1 MLKDSRMKTTGK
13 NFLIASLI
21 AFIITVILTFL
32 YLCMASF
39 LYLDTQRNINFSL
52 FINYLSLSFFSLF
65 KFVGV
70 CFAPI
75 VFLLSFALLQ
85 RFRIKDNLEKDTDE
99 EDKVQNLEN
108 L

>member
-1 MLKDSRMKTTGK
+1 M
-13 NFLIASLI
+13 IALLT
-21 AFIITVILTFL
+21 AFIITVILTAV
-32 YLCMASF
+32 YLCMASLLNF
-39 LYLDTQRNINFSL
+39 NTKQEINVSVLINFL
-52 FINYLSLSFFSLF
+52 TQG
-65 KFVGV
+65 FVSVGI

>member
-1 MLKDSRMKTTGK
+1 MASLLNFNTKQEINVSVLI
-13 NFLIASLI
+13 NFL
-21 AFIITVILTFL
+21 
-32 YLCMASF
+32 
-39 LYLDTQRNINFSL
+39 TQG
-52 FINYLSLSFFSLF
+52 
-65 KFVGV
+65 FVSVGI

>member
-1 MLKDSRMKTTGK
+1 MKITGK
-13 NFLIASLI
+13 NFLIALLI
-21 AFIITVILTFL
+21 AFIITVILTVV
-32 YLCMASF
+32 YLCAAF
-39 LYLDTQRNINFSL
+39 LLNLNTTQEFNVSVIVTYLTQGFVT
-52 FINYLSLSFFSLF
+52 
-65 KFVGV
+65 VGV

-99 EDKVQNLEN
+99 EDKMQNLEN